1 MCQIEDEVYD
11 PFLPT
16 LLISL
21 HKEYVKEI
29 LTGQKIIEYRKRFFK
44 DSFQAFVYTTGNN
57 GGIQLFI
64 KCAPLI
70 RNNATTL
77 AQIGREIQNDDYDEI
92 YDYFMPK
99 DDGCIIPILKSC
111 AVKKISLNQLRTVLP
126 QIVIPQSYLF
136 LDRPDKKDLLNFLLK
151 QEYDDLIVNEWDERF
166 AKIKKIVEEN
176 KK

>member
-1 MCQIEDEVYD
+1 MCKIEDEVYD

-21 HKEYVKEI
+21 HEEYVKEI
-29 LTGQKIIEYRKRFFK
+29 LMGQKIIEYRKRFFK

-57 GGIQLFI
+57 GGIKLFI

-70 RNNATTL
+70 RNNAKVL
-77 AQIGREIQNDDYDEI
+77 AQIGREIQNDNYDEI
-92 YDYFMPK
+92 YDYFMHK

-111 AVKKISLNQLRTVLP
+111 AVKKVSLNQLRTVLP

-136 LDRPDKKDLLNFLLK
+136 LDRPDKKDLLDFLLR

-166 AKIKKIVEEN
+166 AKIKKIVASN
-176 KK
+176 K